1 MRSTMRALEDE
12 LGTPLVARLS
22 PEDQQE
28 VLLLSTALVQYRNQ
42 LRFWGNCPP
51 TPPLKST
58 LTFAS
63 HLGKMLG

>member
-28 VLLLSTALVQYRNQ
+28 VLLLSTAQYSTGINYGFGETAHLPLPLNQ
-42 LRFWGNCPP
+42 R
-51 TPPLKST
+51 
-58 LTFAS
+58 
-63 HLGKMLG
+63 

>member
-28 VLLLSTALVQYRNQ
+28 VLLLTTAQYSTGIKVSGKL
-42 LRFWGNCPP
+42 P
-51 TPPLKST
+51 TYPSPKST
-58 LTFAS
+58 LTVVS
-63 HLGKMLG
+63 HLGQMLG

>member
-28 VLLLSTALVQYRNQ
+28 VLLLSTAQCSTVQESI
-42 LRFWGNCPP
+42 
-51 TPPLKST
+51 KV
-58 LTFAS
+58 
-63 HLGKMLG
+63 LGKLPTYPSPQGSK

>member
-28 VLLLSTALVQYRNQ
+28 VLLLSTAQYSTGIKVSGK
-42 LRFWGNCPP
+42 LP
-51 TPPLKST
+51 T
-58 LTFAS
+58 
-63 HLGKMLG
+63 